1 MVLIKPTNITWE
13 YHQEKKGFWVNK
25 KWSGSN
31 KHWDQIGKEKD
42 FTDLTHQNLE
52 KSWTK
57 TMETSWKIL
66 ETSGFGSQKTKGQLL
81 KQPIPCRSSP
91 PSGGPAEGFER
102 HHPGRSVAPGDVCA
116 PFWGVWLFLGVG
128 KIPEV
133 NFWYFWENPPR
144 YFWCGSFWGNS
155 PRGHWGDYSAEKSV
169 SHSKPFWSSTILVAG
184 QYWQGQNVLHLKTC
198 ELWNLAVLGIS
209 EHETCEKH
217 GETYGK
223 ECGAI

>member
-1 MVLIKPTNITWE
+1 M
-13 YHQEKKGFWVNK
+13 EK
-25 KWSGSN
+25 
-31 KHWDQIGKEKD
+31 
-42 FTDLTHQNLE
+42 
-52 KSWTK
+52 
-57 TMETSWKIL
+57 
-66 ETSGFGSQKTKGQLL
+66 SGFGSQKTWPTAEPTDPLGVSPLPRL
-81 KQPIPCRSSP
+81 TSRRVRASP
-91 PSGGPAEGFER
+91 PREER
-102 HHPGRSVAPGDVCA
+102 STWRRLCPVL
-116 PFWGVWLFLGVG
+116 GVWLFLGVR

-169 SHSKPFWSSTILVAG
+169 SHSKPSWSSTILVAD
-184 QYWQGQNVLHLKTC
+184 QYLQGQNVLHLKTC

-209 EHETCEKH
+209 KHETCEKH